1 MALEQWMFVSWFLIV
16 FAGVESRNISDV
28 AGDDEVDRTT
38 VASILGSTLTKY
50 LVLTLKIFA
59 LLIIYTLGGLLPTL
73 LTVFYLLYLRFF
85 RRVTQKSPH
94 YESTRLII
102 KSVVTIT
109 NHRLSR
115 ELSLLPSNIC
125 PNLF

>member
-1 MALEQWMFVSWFLIV
+1 MFVSWFLIV

-59 LLIIYTLGGLLPTL
+59 LLIIYTWWIAPNTSYSLLPTIFAFL
-73 LTVFYLLYLRFF
+73 PE
-85 RRVTQKSPH
+85 VTQKSPLREYQVDNQISSH
-94 YESTRLII
+94 NYES
-102 KSVVTIT
+102 
-109 NHRLSR
+109 
-115 ELSLLPSNIC
+115 
-125 PNLF
+125 